1 MKNKLNLIWV
11 FILAFGVT
19 SWAQNEPEKQPTDA
33 PDVFEQLEEVVV
45 TAGGITREKKALG
58 FGVEEIKGA
67 SVKQSGESNI
77 VSGLSAKIS
86 GVQVTNSSGAA
97 GAASYIKIRGNT
109 TFSSNDNQPLMV
121 VDGVPIDNS
130 QIRTQDLRDGV
141 ALSNRAIDINPDDI
155 ETVTVL
161 KGGAASA
168 LYGTRG
174 ANGVILITT
183 KTGSYNQGFQ
193 VNVNSSLEITQ
204 ANKMPPTQN
213 KYSQGYFG
221 SYAGGTSNPFSW
233 DNFYSMV

>member
-77 VSGLSAKIS
+77 VSGLSAKVS

-204 ANKMPPTQN
+204 ANKMPRNARQVFARVT
-213 KYSQGYFG
+213 FG
-221 SYAGGTSNPFSW
+221 DYAGGTSNPILVGSSFI
-233 DNFYSMV
+233 

>member
-77 VSGLSAKIS
+77 VSGLSAKVS
-86 GVQVTNSSGAA
+86 GVHVTNSSGAA

-121 VDGVPIDNS
+121 VDGVPIDTARLELKIS
-130 QIRTQDLRDGV
+130 VMVLLCQI
-141 ALSNRAIDINPDDI
+141 
-155 ETVTVL
+155 EH
-161 KGGAASA
+161 
-168 LYGTRG
+168 
-174 ANGVILITT
+174 
-183 KTGSYNQGFQ
+183 
-193 VNVNSSLEITQ
+193 
-204 ANKMPPTQN
+204 
-213 KYSQGYFG
+213 
-221 SYAGGTSNPFSW
+221 
-233 DNFYSMV
+233 